1 MSDKKTVHKNSL
13 ANLSSSWDSESAREA
28 QRKGVEA
35 RKANKIAREKLKLNM
50 DQWKLYKTE
59 VIDQVNLSAIDALKI
74 LMMKALDSNDF
85 DVAADL
91 AKSLAEFEQPKLA
104 RVEQTIE
111 DVGAN
116 ELSDEELDAKLRRL
130 LDENPKNQ

>member
-1 MSDKKTVHKNSL
+1 MTNLFCHSLQGGLMSDKKTIHKNSL
-13 ANLSSSWDSESAREA
+13 SNLVSAWDS
-28 QRKGVEA
+28 
-35 RKANKIAREKLKLNM
+35 
-50 DQWKLYKTE
+50 
-59 VIDQVNLSAIDALKI
+59 
-74 LMMKALDSNDF
+74 
-85 DVAADL
+85 
-91 AKSLAEFEQPKLA
+91 KSLAEFEQPKLA

>member
-1 MSDKKTVHKNSL
+1 MSDKKTIHKNSL

>member
-1 MSDKKTVHKNSL
+1 MSDKKTIHKNSL

-50 DQWKLYKTE
+50 NQWKLYKTE